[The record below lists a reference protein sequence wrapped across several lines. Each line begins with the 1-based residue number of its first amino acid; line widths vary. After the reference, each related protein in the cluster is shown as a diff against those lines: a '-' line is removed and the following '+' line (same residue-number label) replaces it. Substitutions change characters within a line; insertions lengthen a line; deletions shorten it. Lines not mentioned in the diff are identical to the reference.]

1 MLDIKKIAG
10 DSLHTKKPKRAEVI
24 GHLKQVVELINRGP
38 ADAIE
43 GHLASIYAFF
53 DAARP
58 SKKAADDV
66 FAWVAQAV
74 TKDKTRPA
82 LALPY
87 SDKDRTLVAT
97 DGRRVHWVDE
107 AGYDADTFYT
117 MGARPVKVEFK
128 FPGWTQI
135 VPRGLPGR
143 QLMPD
148 VEYCPKP
155 AHYAPKGVAR
165 FKASGIDFV
174 VNGEYLRQ
182 ALNGM
187 KDPDIRFADA
197 VSPIHISDGT
207 RNAVIMPLRP

>member
-10 DSLHTKKPKRAEVI
+10 DSLHTRKPKRGDVI
-24 GHLKQVVELINRGP
+24 SHIEQMVSLINSGHT
-38 ADAIE
+38 DCIE
-43 GHLASIYAFF
+43 PHLASIYAFF

-58 SKKAADDV
+58 TKKAADDV

-87 SDKDRTLVAT
+87 SDEDRTLVAT
-97 DGRRVHWVDE
+97 DGRRAHWIDD
-107 AGYDADTFYT
+107 AGYDSDTFYT
-117 MGARPVKVEFK
+117 LGARPATVGFRFPNWLNVK
-128 FPGWTQI
+128 PA
-135 VPRGLPGR
+135 GLPNHGC
-143 QLMPD
+143 MPD

-155 AHYAPKGVAR
+155 AHHAPEGTGRFTVGGVN
-165 FKASGIDFV
+165 FV
-174 VNGEYLRQ
+174 VNGRNLRE

-187 KDPDIRFADA
+187 KEPDVRFSDA